1 MDNIFTRSLK
11 VYKKKYQ
18 DYFNHSMKY
27 IASMIRE
34 NKNSIGLSNLK
45 KGEFYFIIYDSKKIN
60 KSSKMEQNVPMLLVD
75 YKENI
80 DSRVLYILNMNFI
93 PLNIKE
99 AIFANLFN
107 DYNPGDVNYK
117 NIYTFL
123 LRYGA
128 EYAIREIRVE
138 LLEKIYHVDINDSIY
153 LITANTKALTG
164 VDEQKLSEIW
174 ISKLKN
180 DSLDER
186 LGELKDKSDYM
197 KIIEELKQTFKDLD
211 KYLNS

>member
-11 VYKKKYQ
+11 VYKKKYV

-27 IASMIRE
+27 ISAMIRD
-34 NKNSIGLSNLK
+34 NKNATVPGSMK

-60 KSSKMEQNVPMLLVD
+60 KSSKMEQNVPMLLID

-107 DYNPGDVNYK
+107 NYDPGSVDYAS
-117 NIYTFL
+117 IYTFL

-138 LLEKIYHVDINDSIY
+138 LLEKIYHIDLNESIY

-164 VDEQKLSEIW
+164 VDEKKLSDIW
-174 ISKLKN
+174 VAKLKS
-180 DSLDER
+180 DSLDSR
-186 LGELKDKSDYM
+186 LGELKDKADYE
-197 KIIEELKQTFKDLD
+197 KIIEELKQTFKELD